1 MFSWPDFLDPNAYSS
16 AIEVS
21 AVVVQSSILTI
32 ILSTIISFISF
43 RSALN
48 RRPKAFVWLGIFSAA
63 YAVWNLLF
71 LSAYAQRDLEF
82 ASQTITY
89 EIAQRANLILGILL
103 PAIASQ
109 FLRVYF
115 FERQRFSRITLTA
128 IALSILVYATDLE
141 RYDRIILLACGV
153 FVFGSF
159 LQLTFRL
166 FRIYRTTEDLK
177 IKTRA
182 YFIAVGLAVC
192 TLFSLIG
199 QIRVELNPSGI
210 PLPYVGNVLTAI
222 LLYFTYQVVLTP
234 RLREVRELM
243 LRGIRVVLLTVL
255 LSIIFIS
262 LLAWVGENNP
272 ELFVFN
278 TFIASFIILS
288 VLEPLRRQLDV
299 FFLKQFIVD
308 RYEFEELLKRLSK
321 KVRDAKSLSEL
332 SGLLVSGVQ
341 ESGRIYQSA
350 LFLWDQTTA
359 QFRLVEPGNLNFV
372 STLNVDNPLISVL
385 KRNEPVLL
393 EQDHE
398 TGDPVAEQLKEM
410 HAHATLPLVWNEE
423 LLGFWSL
430 RSSLRSTNPYTSFS
444 DDEIDNLKFLSTE
457 IVGSLERLHHFE
469 DQERQ
474 RRLASLGELSAALA
488 HEIRNPLG
496 ALHGSLQL
504 LETSPTLKDAE
515 DKECVSILRKE
526 INRMQ
531 KTVNQYLSFA
541 RSTEDPITI
550 SLDTLLRKT
559 IQELKTKSE
568 RTGTQIHLEIVDSM
582 PEIAT
587 DPHKLEQVL
596 ANLLQNACEA
606 FAKNVTLSAR
616 LAGDSTEDVVIKVS
630 DDGPGMPPE
639 ILANVFTPLF
649 TTKRAGSGLGLP
661 ICKKI
666 IDSLGGRIGVE
677 SRPNRGTEF
686 SIRLPIMGLKSE
698 RLVE

>member
-1 MFSWPDFLDPNAYSS
+1 MFSWPEFLDPNAYTS
-16 AIEVS
+16 AVEVS

-32 ILSTIISFISF
+32 ILSTIIAFICF
-43 RSALN
+43 RAAFQ
-48 RRPKAFVWLGIFSAA
+48 RRPQAFIWLGIFSAA

-89 EIAQRANLILGILL
+89 QLAQRAHLIVGVLL
-103 PAIASQ
+103 PAIAYQ

-115 FERQRFSRITLTA
+115 FEQRRISRLTLSA
-128 IALSILVYATDLE
+128 LIIALGIYWIDLE
-141 RYDRIILLACGV
+141 RYERWTLWICGAFIFGAFFLL
-153 FVFGSF
+153 
-159 LQLTFRL
+159 TMRL
-166 FRIYRTTEDLK
+166 FRIYRTSDNLK
-177 IKTRA
+177 VKTRA
-182 YFIAVGLAVC
+182 YFVAVGLAVC

-199 QIRVELNPSGI
+199 QIRVELNPPGI
-210 PLPYVGNVLTAI
+210 PLPYVGNILTAI
-222 LLYFTYQVVLTP
+222 LLYFMYQVVITP

-243 LRGIRVVLLTVL
+243 LRGIRIVLLTVL
-255 LSIIFIS
+255 LSVIFIS
-262 LLAWVGENNP
+262 LLAWVGENNA

-321 KVRDAKSLSEL
+321 KIRDSKSFAELSE
-332 SGLLVSGVQ
+332 LLVSGVQ

-350 LFLWDQTTA
+350 LFLWDQPSHT
-359 QFRLVEPGNLNFV
+359 FRISEPSNLNFI
-372 STLNVDNPLISVL
+372 SSLPVDSPIAVAL
-385 KRNEPVLL
+385 KKNLPILL

-398 TGDPVAEQLKEM
+398 PTDIVMEQLKEM
-410 HAHATLPLVWNEE
+410 HAHLTLPLIWNDE
-423 LLGFWSL
+423 LMGFWSL

-444 DDEIDNLKFLSTE
+444 DEEIELLCSVSQE
-457 IVGSLERLHHFE
+457 VVSALERIHHFQSQ
-469 DQERQ
+469 DRQ
-474 RRLASLGELSAALA
+474 QRLASLGELSAALA

-515 DKECVSILRKE
+515 DKECVGILRKE
-526 INRMQ
+526 VDRMQ

-541 RSTEDPITI
+541 RSTEEPIKI
-550 SLDTLLRKT
+550 SLDTLARKT
-559 IQELKTKSE
+559 IQELKAKAE
-568 RTGTQIHLEIVDSM
+568 RTGTRLHVEVAESL
-582 PEIAT
+582 PEVAT

-606 FAKNVTLSAR
+606 FAKNVTLFAKMAPDSA
-616 LAGDSTEDVVIKVS
+616 DEVVVS
-630 DDGPGMPPE
+630 VKDDGPGIPKD

-666 IDSLGGRIGVE
+666 IDSLGGRISVE
-677 SRPNRGTEF
+677 SQPNRGTEF
-686 SIRLPIMGLKSE
+686 SIRLPIMGMKSD